1 MNPLASEASS
11 AQVASQKI
19 TVRISTTLSMMILA
33 DGILTSAHGVEVILQ
48 VNPHVVQVRGE
59 GG

>member
-33 DGILTSAHGVEVILQ
+33 DCILTSAHGVEVILQ
-48 VNPHVVQVRGE
+48 VNPQVVQVRGE